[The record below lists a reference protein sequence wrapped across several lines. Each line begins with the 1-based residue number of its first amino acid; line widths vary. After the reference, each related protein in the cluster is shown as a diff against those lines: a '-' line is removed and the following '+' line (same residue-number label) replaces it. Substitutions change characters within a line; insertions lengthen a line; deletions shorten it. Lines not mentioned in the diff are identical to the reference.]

1 MKKSLLLSAAVLL
14 GLSAFGQ
21 EFPRFEIAALYS
33 FARYAPSATYT
44 HGHSLNGG
52 GGQLTVNF
60 TENLGI
66 KMDLVGYG
74 STQTVFTLPR
84 GSALLPAGG
93 TIRGNG
99 NLFTY
104 MFGPQIKSRS
114 EKVQPYFHL
123 LFGAAHSNVYA
134 SAYTNAGGSR
144 SGAPSG
150 DAFAM
155 AFGGGVDIPV
165 SNMVAIRVGQVDYL
179 LTRFTNQFT
188 NSNQNNFRYSAGI
201 VLHLGNR

>member
-1 MKKSLLLSAAVLL
+1 MKRALLLAAVVLL
-14 GLSAFGQ
+14 GLPALAQ

-33 FARYAPSATYT
+33 YARYAPSAAYT
-44 HGHSLNGG
+44 QGHSLNGG
-52 GGQLTVNF
+52 GGQLTVNL
-60 TENLGI
+60 TESIGI

-74 STQTVFTLPR
+74 STQTVFTVPAGSSVLP
-84 GSALLPAGG
+84 SGG
-93 TIRGNG
+93 TIRANG

-114 EKVQPYFHL
+114 EKAQPYLHL

-134 SAYTNAGGSR
+134 SAYNNAGGSR

-155 AFGGGVDIPV
+155 AFGGGVDIPL
-165 SNMVAIRVGQVDYL
+165 SRTVAIRVGQVDYL

-201 VLHLGNR
+201 VFHVGNP